1 MNSDLGRITL
11 ALQALVGSLVV
22 HVTIDQ
28 VAMWTYKHPTIG
40 DALSEVTRHNPELLG
55 VFLAGS
61 DVERLSQQVT
71 CGNVGIERA
80 VVLPAKLFPQMI
92 DRLSSY
98 QSSPDFKTTWLS
110 QWGARRTL
118 YSFLAARCSKPFLEL
133 YLKKFPGLLD
143 AVASPGLYLSWA
155 PEVDLCCRLFELG
168 LLPEEIRR
176 RFLATVSKYAVDG
189 VDASVLG
196 YDSMRALFTKNDVEA
211 LRGALRNKLLPE
223 LGAVR
228 ERRQDQYAETDD
240 SHQRSE
246 EHTSELQSLMRNSYA
261 VFRLKKTHTKT

>member
-118 YSFLAARCSKPFLEL
+118 YSFLAARCSKP
-133 YLKKFPGLLD
+133 
-143 AVASPGLYLSWA
+143 
-155 PEVDLCCRLFELG
+155 
-168 LLPEEIRR
+168 
-176 RFLATVSKYAVDG
+176 
-189 VDASVLG
+189 
-196 YDSMRALFTKNDVEA
+196 
-211 LRGALRNKLLPE
+211 
-223 LGAVR
+223 
-228 ERRQDQYAETDD
+228 
-240 SHQRSE
+240 RSE
-246 EHTSELQSLMRNSYA
+246 EHTSELQSLMRSSYA
-261 VFRLKKTHTKT
+261 VFCL

>member
-1 MNSDLGRITL
+1 
-11 ALQALVGSLVV
+11 
-22 HVTIDQ
+22 
-28 VAMWTYKHPTIG
+28 
-40 DALSEVTRHNPELLG
+40 
-55 VFLAGS
+55 
-61 DVERLSQQVT
+61 
-71 CGNVGIERA
+71 
-80 VVLPAKLFPQMI
+80 MI

-176 RFLATVSKYAVDG
+176 RFIDTVSEY
-189 VDASVLG
+189 
-196 YDSMRALFTKNDVEA
+196 
-211 LRGALRNKLLPE
+211 
-223 LGAVR
+223 
-228 ERRQDQYAETDD
+228 
-240 SHQRSE
+240 RSE
-246 EHTSELQSLMRNSYA
+246 EHTSELQSLMRISYA
-261 VFRLKKTHTKT
+261 VFCL